1 MEQSGRNLVGSSHQ
15 PIPILGTPNLEL
27 RLWFVEM
34 VPVGERGAE
43 PHLSGVWTGRG
54 GGQTGI
60 PFWLLSSRYRFPI
73 SLTAPVCVLAKAGQ
87 CK

>member
-34 VPVGERGAE
+34 VPVGERGAK
-43 PHLSGVWTGRG
+43 PHLSGEFLVVE
-54 GGQTGI
+54 
-60 PFWLLSSRYRFPI
+60 L
-73 SLTAPVCVLAKAGQ
+73 
-87 CK
+87 